1 MKKILALGLAVA
13 VILGFGFAAEAASH
27 LEDGEYVGYSE
38 ADDNGYVEA
47 VISLEDGEI
56 TAVELTEYTDL
67 GEAKGE
73 DYPWDEW
80 HEAMEVLPERFIEAD
95 SADVDVV
102 SGATGTS
109 EKAMGAVEMALMKAE
124 GVETFDGTYLG
135 TSAEDNGGWG
145 VAWVTVEGESIVD
158 VRLEEVTDGEE
169 FKDEDY
175 QWDEFHEAREEMPER
190 FIEADSPDVD
200 AYTGATGSSEMWMEA
215 VKSALEKAG
224 WEF

>member
-1 MKKILALGLAVA
+1 VKKILALGLAFA

-27 LEDGEYVGYSE
+27 LEDGEYAGYSE
-38 ADDNGYVEA
+38 ADDNGYLEA

-124 GVETFDGTYLG
+124 GIETFDGTYLG

-145 VAWVTVEGESIVD
+145 VAWVTVEEENIVD

-215 VKSALEKAG
+215 VQSALEKAG